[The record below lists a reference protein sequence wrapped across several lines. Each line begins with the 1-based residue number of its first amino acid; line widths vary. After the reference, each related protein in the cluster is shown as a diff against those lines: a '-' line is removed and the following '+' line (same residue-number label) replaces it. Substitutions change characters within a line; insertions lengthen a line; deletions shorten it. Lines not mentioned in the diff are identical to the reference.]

1 MSHIDVYDDTF
12 NLYYTT
18 LVNVDG
24 LTSDRFD
31 VQKQAKDS
39 ENEKQ
44 FLNQL
49 KS

>member
-1 MSHIDVYDDTF
+1 MSHIDVYDGTF

-24 LTSDRFD
+24 LTNYRFD

-39 ENEKQ
+39 KNEKQ
-44 FLNQL
+44 C
-49 KS
+49 